1 MDGYYGTG
9 FNIPHF
15 AKLLNIKCYH
25 LLTPAVMNSNFNNS
39 QIMLTIDHYLKNVY
53 VKNFKL
59 DSLNIK
65 DIDSLIKKMI
75 PYHFDAIIP
84 GTETGVALADLIAHK
99 LGLNNCND
107 YHTSNNRL
115 NKEKMQNALKEK
127 GLNYIPFTQ
136 VLNLNE
142 LIKWKN
148 KNKFEKII
156 LKPSNASGSENLY
169 LCSSEL
175 EIEKAYTE
183 FKSYKTFF
191 LKNGGEML
199 AEKFIEGDEY
209 VVNTF
214 SVSGLHTV
222 SEIIWYHKIKKHNT
236 IIYQDEVLIR
246 KLDSQMNQLINYT
259 FKCLD
264 ALDIKFGA
272 AHNELII
279 SKDKKIYLV
288 ESGARMMGNC
298 PYLKSFQRAVGHN
311 SFNWLFDSYLKKPN
325 KCKWIKQPYQTKFNW
340 IRIIFWSDYD
350 GKVSKILA
358 YKTLKQFQNIK
369 EINFDLL
376 KFNQMHLKYTK
387 SLIDSPGSCTILD
400 GNLNKLNSTYERV
413 ISYLQ
418 EPEKYLW
425 ELNK

>member
-1 MDGYYGTG
+1 VKIQKILIVDGYYGTG

-142 LIKWKN
+142 LIK
-148 KNKFEKII
+148 
-156 LKPSNASGSENLY
+156 
-169 LCSSEL
+169 
-175 EIEKAYTE
+175 
-183 FKSYKTFF
+183 
-191 LKNGGEML
+191 
-199 AEKFIEGDEY
+199 
-209 VVNTF
+209 
-214 SVSGLHTV
+214 
-222 SEIIWYHKIKKHNT
+222 
-236 IIYQDEVLIR
+236 
-246 KLDSQMNQLINYT
+246 
-259 FKCLD
+259 
-264 ALDIKFGA
+264 
-272 AHNELII
+272 
-279 SKDKKIYLV
+279 
-288 ESGARMMGNC
+288 
-298 PYLKSFQRAVGHN
+298 
-311 SFNWLFDSYLKKPN
+311 
-325 KCKWIKQPYQTKFNW
+325 
-340 IRIIFWSDYD
+340 
-350 GKVSKILA
+350 
-358 YKTLKQFQNIK
+358 
-369 EINFDLL
+369 
-376 KFNQMHLKYTK
+376 
-387 SLIDSPGSCTILD
+387 
-400 GNLNKLNSTYERV
+400 
-413 ISYLQ
+413 
-418 EPEKYLW
+418 
-425 ELNK
+425 